1 MEIILFIGKIML
13 YLSALSFGLFFMT
26 AIFSFLDILKYKHQ
40 QMFEM
45 ISSIALIIS
54 ITTFFIGISLVAFE
68 GFFGKD
74 DNKTLIKIESST
86 DYDLYYD
93 RDTNIIYCI
102 PSDSTTPL
110 YNTDGSFKLYTED

>member
-13 YLSALSFGLFFMT
+13 YLSALSLGLFFMT
-26 AIFSFLDILKYKHQ
+26 MIFSFLDLLKYKYLRIL
-40 QMFEM
+40 ES
-45 ISSIALIIS
+45 ISLIAL

-74 DNKTLIKIESST
+74 DNKTLTKIESST

-102 PSDSTTPL
+102 TSDSTTPL